1 MNINKEK
8 NILEK
13 IFKILAPGAP
23 LRMAIDRI
31 QEAELGALIVL
42 TDYEAIENIAEGGFL
57 LNTNFSPQK
66 VYELSKMDGSI
77 IISEDLKIIHA
88 ANMQLQP
95 NTDIYT
101 AESGTR
107 HRTADR
113 IAKQIGKLVITIS
126 ERRNKITVFKNDYKY
141 SIHRTAD
148 LLMKASQSIMSLEK
162 YSSLVN
168 KYLSSLNLLEIENEV
183 TLEDIIN
190 GLRYFVLLTKMD
202 DEVNQYILEL
212 GIEGR
217 LIQLQHHEIMLNQN
231 MNLKNFLKDYSLKS
245 NIEEI
250 INILPNIN
258 LEDLTKDD
266 KLLNTIGYN
275 TKDINYEDIVETKGY
290 RILSTVNK
298 LNKKDIELLIEH
310 FGCIYNII
318 YADLEELASIK
329 GIGKSKINKILRLRN
344 KYNKLL
350 EIEKE

>member
-8 NILEK
+8 KILEK

-245 NIEEI
+245 DIEEI

>member
-57 LNTNFSPQK
+57 LNTNFTPQK

-245 NIEEI
+245 DIEEI